1 MAKPT
6 NSFILDK
13 VFYSV
18 NFYVIVFLGEAGL
31 GNSVFR
37 YCLTDMTKILLAHLL
52 SVWQRK
58 TKTYL

>member
-1 MAKPT
+1 M
-6 NSFILDK
+6 NSYVILEDA
-13 VFYSV
+13 FYNV
-18 NFYVIVFLGEAGL
+18 NFYVIDFLREAGL

-37 YCLTDMTKILLAHLL
+37 YRLTDMTKILFAHLL